1 MSKDRGIIW
10 MIVPS
15 LTLIAILMFYPV
27 IQSFVMSFTKQ
38 MLYEL
43 EGKWCGLENYIK
55 LLKDPSF
62 WQSFKITLI
71 WTLGTVVLQTIL
83 GVGSA
88 LLLYKSFSGRGIVR
102 AFTLLPFFTPGV
114 SIYLVWRWMYNDI
127 SGIFNHILMTLGITK
142 EPILWLA
149 TPRLAIISVI
159 LMATWRYFPFVM
171 INVLARLESISKSLF
186 DAAKVDGANSWQI
199 FWNVTL
205 PQIRGVLLI
214 VVFLRAIWMSQ
225 KFEEIFVVTGGG
237 PAGSTTSL
245 ALLSYEQAFGAMR
258 LGYASAVNVVIF
270 IILIIMA
277 TIYITTFKPT
287 KQTV

>member
-10 MIVPS
+10 MIVPA

-71 WTLGTVVLQTIL
+71 WTFGTVVLQTIL

-127 SGIFNHILMTLGITK
+127 SGIFNHILMTLGIIK
-142 EPILWLA
+142 QPILWLA

-237 PAGSTTSL
+237 PAGSTTTL

>member
-1 MSKDRGIIW
+1 MSKDRNIIW
-10 MIVPS
+10 MIVPA

-27 IQSFVMSFTKQ
+27 IQSFMMSFTKQ

-62 WQSFKITLI
+62 WRSFKITLI
-71 WTLGTVVLQTIL
+71 WTFGTVFLQTIL

-127 SGIFNHILMTLGITK
+127 SGIFNHIFMTLGIIK
-142 EPILWLA
+142 QPILWLA
-149 TPRLAIISVI
+149 TPRLALISVI
-159 LMATWRYFPFVM
+159 IMATWRYFPFVM
-171 INVLARLESISKSLF
+171 INVLARLESISSSLF

-199 FWNVTL
+199 FWNITL

-277 TIYITTFKPT
+277 TIYITAFKPA

>member
-1 MSKDRGIIW
+1 
-10 MIVPS
+10 MIVPA

-237 PAGSTTSL
+237 PAGSTTTL

>member
-1 MSKDRGIIW
+1 
-10 MIVPS
+10 MIVPA

>member
-1 MSKDRGIIW
+1 
-10 MIVPS
+10 MIVPA

-127 SGIFNHILMTLGITK
+127 SGIFNHILMTLGIIK
-142 EPILWLA
+142 QPILWLA

-237 PAGSTTSL
+237 PAGSTTTL